1 MVDRRH
7 LARPRKNDRNCAPPA
22 LPARCSK
29 IFLFG
34 DRLFAVTGPVSLA
47 PPVLSVSLFCSI
59 RRYRPSIRTPHT
71 CRSDDLA
78 AAVAFALRFMA
89 ASGST
94 NTEEDMAGI
103 VAKHLVAHLD
113 RVGFVV
119 MKRPPITGGATLG
132 RGQRD

>member
-1 MVDRRH
+1 VVDRRH
-7 LARPRKNDRNCAPPA
+7 LA
-22 LPARCSK
+22 
-29 IFLFG
+29 
-34 DRLFAVTGPVSLA
+34 
-47 PPVLSVSLFCSI
+47 PPVPSVSLFCSI

-71 CRSDDLA
+71 GRSDDLA

-94 NTEEDMAGI
+94 NTEEDRAGI

-132 RGQRD
+132 RGQWD